1 VQIVRAIPESTD
13 PFGELKSYVG
23 FTDDDTAVLRAFF
36 PQVEP
41 KVQWLVDRFYDA
53 IERNPRAVLV
63 LQDRAQI
70 ERLKGT
76 LKRWLRELHQGPH
89 DDAYYQKR
97 LLIGRVHVKV
107 GLPQE
112 FVFTAMNLLR
122 TDLHVIATDSV
133 SASESHRV
141 VAALARIMDIEL
153 AIMISTFMSAHE
165 QRELEQFREIIVTH
179 LPDSVF
185 LLDGSLR
192 VVAPSR
198 AESHLVSSSEITGRL
213 FTDVLSPEL
222 IEAARLSER
231 VPRAAML
238 GDTIVLPRV
247 QVDHDGER
255 RWFKIRIIPVE
266 HSLARV
272 FLHIEDLT
280 DAIESEARIQRQE
293 RLTHLG
299 TMAASVAHEIRNPL
313 AGISSTIQVISN
325 TLAESDRR
333 REPLDKVRQQ
343 VMRLGDLVGDLLS
356 FARPI
361 QVDLKISELAAIAR
375 QAAAQVAAGNHPLAT
390 ITGTGRALV
399 DQNLLSQALLNL
411 IQNAWQAGAENVVVE
426 VADGSVAV
434 VDDGPGMSPETAAR
448 VFDAFFTT
456 KTRGTGLG
464 LPVARKTIEAMGGTI
479 TISESALG
487 GAGFLIRLMPGHG
500 GEGVSST
507 RNGSPAT

>member
-1 VQIVRAIPESTD
+1 MQNPRLIPDSTD

-23 FTDDDTAVLRAFF
+23 FSDDDTAALRAFF
-36 PQVEP
+36 PHVEP
-41 KVQWLVDRFYDA
+41 KLQWLVDRFYAA
-53 IERNPRAVLV
+53 IERNPRAVMV
-63 LQDRAQI
+63 LEDRAQI

-76 LKRWLRELHQGPH
+76 LKSWLTVLHQGPH
-89 DDAYYQKR
+89 DDAYYQRR
-97 LLIGRVHVKV
+97 LVIGRVHVKV

-122 TDLHVIATDSV
+122 TDLHFIATETIPHI
-133 SASESHRV
+133 ESKNV

-165 QRELEQFREIIVTH
+165 QKELEQFREIIVAH

-198 AESHLVSSSEITGRL
+198 AEERLVTSEAIVGRL

-222 IEAARLSER
+222 VEAARLSER
-231 VPRAAML
+231 VPRAASQ

-247 QVDHDGER
+247 QVDRGEQR

-272 FLHIEDLT
+272 FLHVEDLT

-325 TLAESDRR
+325 TLGEADRR

-361 QVDLKISELAAIAR
+361 QVDLKVADLAATAR
-375 QAAAQVAAGNHPLAT
+375 QAALQVAADNHPLAT
-390 ITGTGRALV
+390 VTGSGKALV
-399 DQNLLSQALLNL
+399 DQTLLSQALLNL
-411 IQNAWQAGAENVVVE
+411 IQNAWQAGAKDVVVE
-426 VADGSVAV
+426 IADGSVAV
-434 VDDGPGMSPETAAR
+434 VDNGPGMSPETAAR

-464 LPVARKTIEAMGGTI
+464 LPVARKVVEAMGGTI
-479 TISESALG
+479 VICESSLG

-500 GEGVSST
+500 VEGGSST
-507 RNGSPAT
+507 MDASGTD